1 MKEPHCAIGQRRFA
15 ACACTLSALRNLT
28 PMDDSGLPSDVL
40 IVEDNFIIGL
50 DTEMILRDLGVIS
63 VRLAGDAAAAL
74 RAIEARLPDFALI
87 DVELGSSS
95 GYDVAA
101 DLARRGAPFAFTT
114 GFAELLALPP
124 QLAGT
129 TVIGKP
135 YTAETLRELLQR
147 VRK

>member
-1 MKEPHCAIGQRRFA
+1 
-15 ACACTLSALRNLT
+15 
-28 PMDDSGLPSDVL
+28 MDDSGLPSDVL

-63 VRLAGDAAAAL
+63 VRLAADAAAAL

-87 DVELGSSS
+87 DVELGNSS

-101 DLARRGAPFAFTT
+101 AMAKRDAPFAFTT
-114 GFAELLALPP
+114 GFAELLSLPP
-124 QLAGT
+124 QLAGA

-135 YTAETLRELLQR
+135 YTIDILRELLQR